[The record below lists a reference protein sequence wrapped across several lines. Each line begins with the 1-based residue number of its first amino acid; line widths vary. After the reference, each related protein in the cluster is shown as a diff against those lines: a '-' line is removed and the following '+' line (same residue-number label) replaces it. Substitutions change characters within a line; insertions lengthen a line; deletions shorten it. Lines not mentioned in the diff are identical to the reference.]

1 VLGQLV
7 LLSQRDSGYED
18 DSLAQA
24 AASDLAYNLNASAIL
39 GPVTSRTTQAILE
52 SVIVPSGLMA
62 VSPSSTSPFIG
73 AIPDNG
79 LLFRMAD
86 SDATRGW
93 AAARRACSA
102 GYDSAAIIVSG
113 DSPWNFIDS
122 AFRDEFISCGGTV
135 QRTVEFYSDAGAAVR
150 QALGNDPTN
159 VPDLIFVAIYF
170 DDTQLVRLVQTGV
183 CVLGPDGLRAT
194 QHPWSFSSKLPDDFT
209 QQVLGGIS
217 CGAVVGTQEF
227 AGYQAIAPVF
237 EMDFGNPAFQSAYFT
252 QYGVDPNTFANRAYD
267 AAALLMLA
275 AEEAHSTDRSLILAH
290 LPTVASGGVPVSDLA
305 NALAMVRL
313 GTDIDWQGTYALQVG
328 GIPYSY
334 NHDFQPDGETISPYG
349 VYVLQSDGSL
359 SLASVIEP

>member
-1 VLGQLV
+1 
-7 LLSQRDSGYED
+7 
-18 DSLAQA
+18 
-24 AASDLAYNLNASAIL
+24 
-39 GPVTSRTTQAILE
+39 
-52 SVIVPSGLMA
+52 
-62 VSPSSTSPFIG
+62 
-73 AIPDNG
+73 
-79 LLFRMAD
+79 
-86 SDATRGW
+86 
-93 AAARRACSA
+93 
-102 GYDSAAIIVSG
+102 
-113 DSPWNFIDS
+113 
-122 AFRDEFISCGGTV
+122 
-135 QRTVEFYSDAGAAVR
+135 
-150 QALGNDPTN
+150 
-159 VPDLIFVAIYF
+159 
-170 DDTQLVRLVQTGV
+170 
-183 CVLGPDGLRAT
+183 
-194 QHPWSFSSKLPDDFT
+194 
-209 QQVLGGIS
+209 
-217 CGAVVGTQEF
+217 
-227 AGYQAIAPVF
+227 VF